1 MWRKGFFFLPAP
13 IAVGRYSSRLRGV
26 RSDIPATARCRCNLG
41 NYLAR
46 ALRDGNMT
54 IQSPAYWCGMQ
65 QADFAPEVDWIGV
78 LAGRSTGP
86 FQFRLLLLAVME
98 IRGWQAG
105 LGVTLGVIPKSH
117 SDKGLF
123 ISLIFDNFDSL
134 HPPFCCPA
142 ITAQAPPLHGCL

>member
-1 MWRKGFFFLPAP
+1 
-13 IAVGRYSSRLRGV
+13 
-26 RSDIPATARCRCNLG
+26 
-41 NYLAR
+41 
-46 ALRDGNMT
+46 MT
-54 IQSPAYWCGMQ
+54 LQSPAYCCGMQ

-86 FQFRLLLLAVME
+86 FQFRLLLLTVME

-123 ISLIFDNFDSL
+123 ISLIFDNFDSRYRQL
-134 HPPFCCPA
+134 PD
-142 ITAQAPPLHGCL
+142 